1 MVLLQRSNWEK
12 GNQCEK
18 VSDTIEDNP
27 EALEATNEAQ
37 LGQNIKD
44 DNLEVDMKVEMTV
57 GEIDEDDTE
66 VG

>member
-1 MVLLQRSNWEK
+1 MVLLQRSNLEK
-12 GNQCEK
+12 GNQCKK
-18 VSDTIEDNP
+18 VSDAIEDNP

-37 LGQNIKD
+37 LGKNIKD
-44 DNLEVDMKVEMTV
+44 NNLEVDMKVEMTV

>member
-27 EALEATNEAQ
+27 EALEATNKAQ

>member
-18 VSDTIEDNP
+18 VSDTIEDNF
-27 EALEATNEAQ
+27 EALEATNKAQ